1 MPLLDRLR
9 NSLRTRVGHKR
20 HALNECN
27 IFEDMEE
34 PSTEGVQ
41 EKSLT
46 LFKNSRLFKAR
57 ASDDTSTISANCSDF
72 SRHNHSGNNKTKE
85 QCESSFAL
93 TSTTTNGQIN
103 NFRKLNLM
111 EYLDP
116 YQYETLNDVR
126 DDVNDDVDDDGC
138 GAENCFTDS
147 SPENSVAHYSLNVIP
162 PGCSTALSPRL
173 ESRSHRIQQETAL
186 SDQCL
191 SDSQQGNDRIRLDS
205 VGNSSAED
213 LENFGYP
220 LQRVKARSSYSSSG
234 WGMQDQINHHMG
246 EDAEKSTPG
255 SGNPHSEDL
264 LATRDFAT
272 PNDLTSLFT
281 LQEGQLPYRKQKD
294 EPTMT
299 TRFRNLSSENPH
311 RRVRVCNGIFFN
323 QFSTNLNLKDNVQDG
338 TMKGNIADEY
348 L

>member
-41 EKSLT
+41 ETSLT

-57 ASDDTSTISANCSDF
+57 ASDDTSTISANLET
-72 SRHNHSGNNKTKE
+72 TKSK
-85 QCESSFAL
+85 SSV
-93 TSTTTNGQIN
+93 
-103 NFRKLNLM
+103 NL
-111 EYLDP
+111 
-116 YQYETLNDVR
+116 V
-126 DDVNDDVDDDGC
+126 
-138 GAENCFTDS
+138 
-147 SPENSVAHYSLNVIP
+147 
-162 PGCSTALSPRL
+162 
-173 ESRSHRIQQETAL
+173 IQQETAL
-186 SDQCL
+186 ISDQCL

-213 LENFGYP
+213 LEIFGYP

-281 LQEGQLPYRKQKD
+281 LQGQLPYRKQKD

>member
-41 EKSLT
+41 ETSLT

-93 TSTTTNGQIN
+93 TSTMTDGQIN
-103 NFRKLNLM
+103 NF
-111 EYLDP
+111 P
-116 YQYETLNDVR
+116 
-126 DDVNDDVDDDGC
+126 
-138 GAENCFTDS
+138 
-147 SPENSVAHYSLNVIP
+147 HYSLNVIP

-213 LENFGYP
+213 LEIFGYP

-299 TRFRNLSSENPH
+299 TRFRNFSSENPH